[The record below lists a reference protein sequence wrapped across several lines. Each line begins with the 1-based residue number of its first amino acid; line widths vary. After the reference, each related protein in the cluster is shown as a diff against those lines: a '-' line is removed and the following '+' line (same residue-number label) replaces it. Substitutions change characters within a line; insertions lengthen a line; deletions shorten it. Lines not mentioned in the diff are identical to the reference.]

1 MGKLYNNEAY
11 EDMIKTIIS
20 DTFYCDNVSYDV
32 RISQIRRYTEVILRR
47 LLHYPMDSELTI
59 GDRDIKKMLK
69 ENGFIEDFF
78 FKALKV
84 IQKSGNVRTHTE
96 KKAIKIATKENFDIA
111 LQGLLDLYGYMF
123 YKYFEKYAFGSNSS
137 IVTAFSILP
146 PIIRH
151 ITLRLLYDK
160 QSNRLIEEKLLLATV
175 KAYDFEYAKDWLESQ
190 KDKLEKINNKVSLDQ
205 QKKLIDTLGIEYA
218 NMIIMDIENKTVY
231 DELSKK
237 LSSFTAYKPLYK
249 TFEEAVVYYKKNGI
263 VEGETMDVVEFNDL
277 MEFVYIGRKEKE
289 SELEENQLEND
300 VLEKLVCES
309 DISE

>member
-1 MGKLYNNEAY
+1 MGKIYNNEAY
-11 EDMIKTIIS
+11 EELIKIIIS

-32 RISQIRRYTEVILRR
+32 RISQIRRFTEVILRR
-47 LLHYPMDSELTI
+47 LLHCSKNKQLTV
-59 GDRDIKKMLK
+59 GDKNTKKLLE
-69 ENGFIEDFF
+69 ENGFVEDLFWD
-78 FKALKV
+78 ALKV
-84 IQKSGNVRTHTE
+84 IKKSGNVRTHTE
-96 KKAIKIATKENFDIA
+96 KIKIATREDFDKVV
-111 LQGLLDLYGYMF
+111 LRLFDLYGYMF
-123 YKYFEKYAFGSNSS
+123 YKYFEKYEFGSNPS

-190 KDKLEKINNKVSLDQ
+190 RDKLEKINNKVSLDQ

-309 DISE
+309 NISE